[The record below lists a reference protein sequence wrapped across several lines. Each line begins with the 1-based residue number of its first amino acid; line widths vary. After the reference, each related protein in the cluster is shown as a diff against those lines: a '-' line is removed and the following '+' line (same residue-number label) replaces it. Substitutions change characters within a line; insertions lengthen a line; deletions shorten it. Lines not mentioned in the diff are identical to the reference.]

1 MIRHAFLLL
10 DCMPLFLIITLIMSD
25 RKWTCGNYKT
35 VIDAYKEFYPED
47 RLDIKIFDPDLKEH
61 IDKDKDYCD
70 LAITNCMSCTVYY
83 PKITLT
89 NENNESY
96 DITEVY
102 VRVYFPSLTICLG
115 RTSYT
120 KNEIRVGYIH
130 SHVHRASFYNLSE
143 FCTGNSNTPINIIKN
158 IIRNPMPE
166 LKDNNEK
173 FKLNIESF
181 IIEVERAIKVES
193 IDGGPYIKFSEVKE
207 GACVNNDPIFI
218 EPVYTRLASIYGIKC
233 NYISDIK
240 DFFLYYASLRLDT
253 FYYDGHNWQL
263 KCNDYDF
270 IKRVTKV
277 AKVFNKT
284 RKKTAL
290 FIPVLHSNNNF
301 YYNTRN
307 NGFRLTG
314 RSYTTWSFKDQ
325 ILKITCIDDVKE
337 KIERKYI
344 LNLNI
349 IGRLYVFLLNII
361 NSVYANE
368 KYKDSIHSRT
378 LKVTRTLIKSV

>member
-1 MIRHAFLLL
+1 
-10 DCMPLFLIITLIMSD
+10 MSD

-47 RLDIKIFDPDLKEH
+47 RLDIKIMDPGLREH
-61 IDKDKDYCD
+61 IDKDKDYCN
-70 LAITNCMSCTVYY
+70 LAIINCMACTVYY

-89 NENNESY
+89 NENNKAY
-96 DITEVY
+96 DITDVY
-102 VRVYFPSLTICLG
+102 VRVYFPNLTIFLG

-120 KNEIRVGYIH
+120 KNEIRVGYVH

-143 FCTGNSNTPINIIKN
+143 FCTGGSYTPINIVKN
-158 IIRNPMPE
+158 IINNPVPE

-207 GACVNNDPIFI
+207 GACVDNEPIFI

-253 FYYDGHNWQL
+253 FYYDGRNWQL

-290 FIPVLHSNNNF
+290 FTSVLHSNNNF
-301 YYNTRN
+301 YNKNTRN
-307 NGFRLTG
+307 NGYRLTD
-314 RSYTTWSFKDQ
+314 RSYATWSFKDQ
-325 ILKITCIDDVKE
+325 ILKITCIDDIKE
-337 KIERKYI
+337 KVEYKDI
-344 LNLNI
+344 LNLRI

-378 LKVTRTLIKSV
+378 LKVTRTLIKSL